1 MDLTRLREERL
12 NLVEQAKEII
22 DTAGEEDRELNQE
35 ELNRWDALMADV
47 DRKAE
52 HIQRVVRQSDAEK
65 ELAASTGT
73 KAAKRD
79 GGAPLTPAEDRTAAS
94 KTEARKAFAS
104 WIKNGDATLG
114 DRERRALQMD
124 SDIAGGFLVAPQ
136 EFVANL
142 IVFVNDMVWMRQLS
156 TVMSVTNAESLG
168 VPVLDTDPAD
178 SDWTQ
183 EILTGNADTALVFAK
198 RELRPHPLAK
208 SIRVSNKLLRASV
221 LDVES
226 IVIERLGYKFGV
238 TAEKAYLLGNGA
250 QQPLGVFV
258 ASALGIS
265 TGRDVSTGNT
275 TTSVTADG
283 LISAKFKLKANY
295 WGNATWI
302 FHRDALAQ
310 IRKLKDGNGQ
320 YLWSPYGYGLN
331 TTGAPGGP
339 GSQLP
344 GNGASV
350 NSRGVGVILDTPYLL
365 SEYAPNTFTT
375 GLYVG
380 IIGDF
385 HRYWIADSLALQM
398 QRLVELYAATNQVG
412 IIGRLET
419 DGMPVLEE
427 AFVRVALA

>member
-1 MDLTRLREERL
+1 M
-12 NLVEQAKEII
+12 LVEQAKEII
-22 DTAGEEDRELNQE
+22 DTAGDEGRELNQE
-35 ELNRWDALMADV
+35 ETNRWDNLMKDV
-47 DRKAE
+47 DLKGE
-52 HIQRVVRQSDAEK
+52 TIDRVERQAATEK
-65 ELAASTGT
+65 SLATSQGT
-73 KAAKRD
+73 KAARNE
-79 GGAPLTPAEDRTAAS
+79 GPPVASPAAERAVATKS
-94 KTEARKAFAS
+94 EARKAFAS
-104 WIKNGDATLG
+104 WIRNGDATLG

-142 IVFVNDMVWMRQLS
+142 IAFVNDMVWMRQLS

-208 SIRVSNKLLRASV
+208 SIRVSNKLIRASV
-221 LDVES
+221 LDVEA
-226 IVIERLGYKFGV
+226 IVIERLGYKFAV
-238 TAEKAYLLGNGA
+238 TAEKAYLSGNGA
-250 QQPLGVFV
+250 QQPLGVFT

-265 TGRDVSTGNT
+265 TARDVSSGNST
-275 TTSVTADG
+275 TAIGTDG
-283 LISAKFKLKANY
+283 LISAKMKLKANY

-302 FHRDALAQ
+302 FHRDALAA
-310 IRKLKDGNGQ
+310 IRKLKDANGQ
-320 YLWSPYGYGLN
+320 YLWSPYGFGVN
-331 TTGAPGGP
+331 TQGSPGGP
-339 GSQLP
+339 SAQLP
-344 GNGASV
+344 GAGPYGNAGG
-350 NSRGVGVILDTPYLL
+350 RGQGTILDSPYVL

-385 HRYWIADSLALQM
+385 RRYWIADALNLQM

-427 AFVRVALA
+427 AFARVTLA